1 MTSVEDVITLNV
13 GGTMYTTTRSTL
25 SKETDTLLA
34 NIASGSLSEDEQA
47 NVVTLPDGT
56 LFVDRDGPLFAY
68 VLHFL
73 RTDKLSLPE
82 QFREVARLKDEAD
95 FYRLERFSTLLSNAS
110 SISPRPRTA
119 NGYNTITSGAE
130 TGGYITLGYRGTFAF
145 GRDGQADVK
154 FRKLHRILVCGRAT
168 LCREV
173 FADTLN
179 ESRDPGGPDDGERY
193 TSRLYLKHQC
203 LERACDLMAE
213 KGFKL
218 VATCCS
224 GANGLAAANHPIL
237 TSNMGNINQTE
248 LMNHRNCGDYEE
260 QRWAHYTEYVFFRE
274 PQSGYITPTSRE
286 L

>member
-1 MTSVEDVITLNV
+1 MTSSEDVITLNV
-13 GGTMYTTTRSTL
+13 GGTVYTTTRSTL
-25 SKETDTLLA
+25 SKEADTLLA
-34 NIASGSLSEDEQA
+34 NIASGSLSDDEQIS
-47 NVVTLPDGT
+47 VVTMPDGS
-56 LFVDRDGPLFAY
+56 LFLDRDGPLFAY
-68 VLHFL
+68 ILHFL

-95 FYRLERFSTLLSNAS
+95 FYRLEKLSTLLAAS
-110 SISPRPRTA
+110 STISRPRTA
-119 NGYNTITSGAE
+119 NGYTTSGAE

-224 GANGLAAANHPIL
+224 GANGLAA
-237 TSNMGNINQTE
+237 T
-248 LMNHRNCGDYEE
+248 NHRSS
-260 QRWAHYTEYVFFRE
+260 RAIWATLIRR
-274 PQSGYITPTSRE
+274 SS
-286 L
+286 